1 MSNSY
6 GDPKAGQTDI
16 VNRLVRIVILV
27 IVSFLISI
35 AAVSFAVHHMRLQFE
50 GEFKRISDSK
60 VEQVCDIVKRT
71 INGDDISADSGA
83 AAQKYATVFNLML
96 ADTSTENLSQE
107 SYALYAYKDG
117 QLSVLLYNGAA
128 SEKDFAVAGR
138 KVSEWLDGSF
148 QNTVVGGSNFE
159 SIIVPITD
167 STGMCVGVFEYKVS
181 YDGLYEIGNTLE
193 SRILL
198 AVIIAVVAG
207 VVLFIV
213 QEIFVKIMRSKQG
226 DKGRGESARSRDKR
240 ITSTTIGYCFAIVL
254 IVLLVMSSQLSSVYV
269 KALESERA
277 DSMEKCALSSAIAL
291 SYSPI
296 VENMSYPLPVY
307 SYGTDK
313 NYTFNIYT
321 MAGDSFLRLYTSQT
335 GGTTDQ
341 YYLSGAGDQYV
352 NCFVEQQVAFTSRK
366 EGNDSYVTAIAPIIS
381 SENTVA
387 GILEVMMPRE
397 DFESTVNGMSLSW
410 IFTIFS
416 IAISMGI
423 IVFELNLFISTLSRG
438 ISGNAPVIVMYG
450 ENAIRFLSFFMSL
463 GSIMIPITYADFYKQ
478 TLDYLPQPAIQAFIA
493 VSCLLFA
500 FGFFGLS
507 NFRLY
512 IKSKLTSK
520 IAIISITA
528 FGYFLALVTG
538 IVSNPYVAIA
548 LTLPMG
554 FCFGMPFSYMRDYRI
569 NAGRLGYKDFS
580 DRTIHNIQS
589 AACFMGVSVGTVI
602 AGICYERFGLLIVSV
617 ISGAVLILSAFGM
630 IYFIQNNNPVREA
643 PLSISGW
650 LQIAT
655 DRDAGKFLNSSFLI
669 LGMAV
674 SFLLVFVPNYLEKVG
689 ISLATS
695 SFYFL
700 ICGLFAC
707 VITGFVKNRYSNVLT
722 SRVRVII
729 EGAAVLIGIL
739 IFALMPSAKIL
750 IVTVSLFGIAL
761 GIHDFYYIY
770 VLYLI
775 CGKKYKANLRKC
787 AEYSFYFGFGILIP
801 VSMVSFMIGDVR
813 IVFLI
818 ATVILAL
825 LAFIYP
831 ISAISGQ
838 IDERDTSLKASKK
851 NKRVDPATMA
861 PVQNAGGVPGSAE
874 LPSQAAPAPSMPQEP
889 VPVSAEDFYANRPVQ
904 GPDMQQAPVAP
915 DPTAF
920 LNSEVPG
927 SYAPESDDNGNG
939 GDYNG

>member
-1 MSNSY
+1 MSNIH
-6 GDPKAGQTDI
+6 GDPKAGQTDF

-50 GEFKRISDSK
+50 GEFKRISDTK

-71 INGDDISADSGA
+71 IDGDDISADSGA
-83 AAQKYATVFNLML
+83 AAQKYSTVFNLML

-138 KVSEWLDGSF
+138 KVSDWLDGSF
-148 QNTVVGGSNFE
+148 ENTVVGGANFE

-167 STGMCVGVFEYKVS
+167 STGMCVGVFEYKVA
-181 YDGLYEIGNTLE
+181 YDGLYDIGNTLE

-198 AVIIAVVAG
+198 AVIISVVAG
-207 VVLFIV
+207 VILFIV

-254 IVLLVMSSQLSSVYV
+254 IVLLVMSSQLSSVYI

-291 SYSPI
+291 SYTQI
-296 VENMSYPLPVY
+296 EENMNYSLPVY
-307 SYGTDK
+307 TYAPDK
-313 NYTFNIYT
+313 SYTFNIYT
-321 MAGDSFLRLYTSQT
+321 MAGDSFLRLYTSQE

-341 YYLSGAGDQYV
+341 YYLSGVGDQYV
-352 NCFVEQQVAFTSRK
+352 NCFVQQQVAFTSRN
-366 EGNDSYVTAIAPIIS
+366 EGSNSYVAAIAPIIS

-387 GILEVMMPRE
+387 GILEVTMPRS

-410 IFTIFS
+410 IFTIIS

-450 ENAIRFLSFFMSL
+450 ENAVRFLSFFMAL
-463 GSIMIPITYADFYKQ
+463 GSIMIPITFTYYYEE

-493 VSCLLFA
+493 VSALLFA
-500 FGFFGLS
+500 VGFFGFS
-507 NFRLY
+507 GFRNY
-512 IKSKLTSK
+512 VKSKLTSK
-520 IAIISITA
+520 IAISSVTA
-528 FGYFLALVTG
+528 FGYFLALVAG
-538 IVSNPYVAIA
+538 IVNIPYLTAV

-569 NAGRLGYKDFS
+569 NAGKLGYRDFS

-589 AACFMGVSVGTVI
+589 ASYFMGVLVGAVI
-602 AGICYERFGLLIVSV
+602 SGICYERFGLLIVAV
-617 ISGAVLILSAFGM
+617 ISGAALILSAFGM

-669 LGMAV
+669 LGMAL
-674 SFLLVFVPNYLEKVG
+674 SFLLVFIPNYLEKVG

-695 SFYFL
+695 SFYYL
-700 ICGLFAC
+700 VCGLFA
-707 VITGFVKNRYSNVLT
+707 VVVTGFVKNRYGNILT

-729 EGAAVLIGIL
+729 EGTAVLVGIL
-739 IFALMPSAKIL
+739 IFALAPSAKIL
-750 IVTVSLFGIAL
+750 VVSVALIGVAL

-775 CGKKYKANLRKC
+775 CGKKFKANLRKC
-787 AEYSFYFGFGILIP
+787 AEYSFYFGFGALIP
-801 VSMVSFMIGDVR
+801 VSAVSFIVGDVR
-813 IVFLI
+813 IVFLVACVII
-818 ATVILAL
+818 AI

-831 ISAISGQ
+831 VSAISGK
-838 IDERDTSLKASKK
+838 IDERDTSYRASRKT
-851 NKRVDPATMA
+851 KRVDPATMA
-861 PVQNAGGVPGSAE
+861 PVQNGPAVQGSPEIPAN
-874 LPSQAAPAPSMPQEP
+874 AAPASSMPQEP

-904 GPDMQQAPVAP
+904 DPAVQNAQPVP
-915 DPTAF
+915 DPMAF
-920 LNSEVPG
+920 LNSGDQGGYPPVQG
-927 SYAPESDDNGNG
+927 DNGNG